1 MYFLLYIAM
10 LRVIWCGT
18 AHDGWCGAEQRCVSC
33 RLRIWARR
41 RFVSDLFRA
50 ILVIVTELGCE
61 ELGVSANI
69 F

>member
-10 LRVIWCGT
+10 LRDVWCGIV
-18 AHDGWCGAEQRCVSC
+18 HDGWYGAVQQCVLYC
-33 RLRIWARR
+33 LRIWVRR
-41 RFVSDLFRA
+41 RFVRDLFRV